1 MPFLPPNQQRQNTEG
16 KSSIKY
22 STMLL
27 TTEQLFHS
35 KNVGLLVLAGTLPP
49 LVEDS
54 GGAS

>member
-1 MPFLPPNQQRQNTEG
+1 
-16 KSSIKY
+16 
-22 STMLL
+22 MLL

-35 KNVGLLVLAGTLPP
+35 KNVGLFVLAGTPP

>member
-35 KNVGLLVLAGTLPP
+35 KNVGLLVLAGTPP